1 MVLFA
6 QCPKILQP
14 IAFFYFFFFESKN
27 FDFFLFYYFLSP
39 NPNLQQ
45 QQKLKNQGE
54 IAINNFS
61 NSVKSF
67 NLNLIMTYN
76 IHFKP
81 A

>member
-1 MVLFA
+1 MVKRIEIVVLFA
-6 QCPKILQP
+6 QFPKISQT
-14 IAFFYFFFFESKN
+14 IAFFYFFFFFESKN
-27 FDFFLFYYFLSP
+27 FDFFVFYYFLSP

-67 NLNLIMTYN
+67 I
-76 IHFKP
+76 
-81 A
+81 